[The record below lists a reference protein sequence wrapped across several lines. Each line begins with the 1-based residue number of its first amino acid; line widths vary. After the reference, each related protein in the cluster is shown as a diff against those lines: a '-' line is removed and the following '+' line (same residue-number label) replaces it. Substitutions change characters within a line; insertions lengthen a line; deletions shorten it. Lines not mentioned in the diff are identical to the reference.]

1 MNELIWLWGSWRS
14 IVNFINGLIG
24 VFVWWFGS
32 SFNLLGV
39 INEICIV
46 FINVGFRVFNFSD
59 VLDVIFGDLGGN

>member
-1 MNELIWLWGSWRS
+1 M
-14 IVNFINGLIG
+14 IG

-39 INEICIV
+39 SNEICIV